1 MSEQKRRRW
10 IVKNSEGLLKGPYT
24 TEQVLERIGEGRFG
38 GDELIS
44 EYPGANWYPISQ
56 DPQFYDR
63 LLEVLSNQPERE
75 QLRSTRTRLKNSQ
88 ATEENPSPTIKG
100 PSTTVLPDEE
110 IEPSIEVAPHL
121 GASAEK
127 QAWRSQPAQGDPT
140 QVGTI
145 PKSPQPG
152 AGKQKKAK
160 KSKSDRRNK
169 TRKPGGN
176 SDDIEMVDVKKRVKS
191 ESRRSAIFPA
201 ILALIII
208 GAGFMLMSTPE
219 PVQEERVH
227 LLAPGSGASSLSSEQ
242 VRDKISR
249 GVGEY
254 LRDSFSG
261 YMRAQNELVQVLES
275 DSRNAEVMGL
285 LCLAYYELW
294 PFTFQDSEDLR
305 AISTVTQLASAV
317 DGAGMHSSSCK
328 VVDLILKGR
337 LDEAKSLSSTVLE
350 TYGDRAAPPIP
361 FYYFMAILSEAS
373 GDYQTAVGYL
383 TSAQKLWP
391 QWIRAFVYQAQVY
404 TKLEN
409 YTEAARIYR
418 AVLESS
424 PNHEVAKI
432 ELGLLE
438 ARHFRNIQ
446 RGLELIKSAVD
457 SKERVSRRILSKG
470 YLGLAE
476 IYLQQGNSAEA
487 LKTSQRAYELDST
500 NSTAKNLVV
509 QLGGTKALSKAQ
521 FKSYQLIAE
530 GDQFFREGDCNT
542 AQAHFKA
549 AFEVDN
555 KSGLAAMKAAECLW
569 RLSLTTEAIE
579 WLNKAIRADPKLI
592 EAYVILADYYSQRF
606 NFVAAAQ
613 VLISAQAV
621 APKSYEVYRGFAMV
635 ELRRQNDQAAVEY
648 ARRALSIYDTDV
660 ESHVILAEALT
671 NLGDYTTA
679 FSHANRAREL
689 DVNHRRAQVIYG
701 RSLAGVQGS
710 DAALDY
716 FKELVKL
723 FPVVTEYRLGLGR
736 QYFFEQR
743 YGDAERVFAEL
754 ANIDPKSKEAY
765 LEWGRTLKAQ
775 RKNDQALTAFE
786 QAAILDPSDAGPLFE
801 IGLLYLDAGKPDQA
815 QVQLQRVIRINKL
828 YPLVHYY
835 LGRAALALGD
845 SALALREAKEE
856 RNVNPSLAEPY
867 LLAAEVYAMQQQYSL
882 CVSEFQKAIKL
893 RPRSAE
899 IYIKIAN
906 CYRRSDQLDLAI
918 SMLNQA
924 AVIESGLPEIYRELG
939 MIYEIKGDVLEA
951 GKAYNQYLVLNPNA
965 PDADTIRRRFLGKMG
980 VGDGGN

>member
-1 MSEQKRRRW
+1 MSEKKRRRW
-10 IVKNSEGLLKGPYT
+10 IVKNAEGLLKGPYT
-24 TEQVLERIGEGRFG
+24 TEQVLERIGQGKFG

-63 LLEVLSNQPERE
+63 LLEVLSDRPEVDAS
-75 QLRSTRTRLKNSQ
+75 RSSRARFNNVNESEAPHQ
-88 ATEENPSPTIKG
+88 EENQVTSPPPNEK
-100 PSTTVLPDEE
+100 
-110 IEPSIEVAPHL
+110 EPSIQQESPPNE
-121 GASAEK
+121 SAGQ

-140 QVGTI
+140 QIATDPRAKRTKEEK
-145 PKSPQPG
+145 PKRS
-152 AGKQKKAK
+152 KKAK
-160 KSKSDRRNK
+160 GDRRK
-169 TRKPGGN
+169 KARKAGD
-176 SDDIEMVDVKKRVKS
+176 SEDVIDMVDVKKRVKS
-191 ESRRSAIFPA
+191 ETRKSSILPA
-201 ILALIII
+201 LLAVAII
-208 GAGFMLMSTPE
+208 GVGFYLMSAPE
-219 PVQEERVH
+219 PIPDERIH
-227 LLAPGSGASSLSSEQ
+227 LLVPRHEGSSLGADQLRE
-242 VRDKISR
+242 KISR

-254 LRDSFSG
+254 LRDNFSG

-294 PFTFQDSEDLR
+294 PFSFQDSEDLR
-305 AISTVTQLASAV
+305 AISTITQMASAA
-317 DGAGMHSSSCK
+317 DGAGMHGSTCK

-337 LDEAKSLSSTVLE
+337 LDEARSLSSTVLE

-361 FYYFMAILSEAS
+361 FYYFMAILSDAA
-373 GDYQTAVGYL
+373 GDYQTSVGYL
-383 TSAQKLWP
+383 ASAQKLWP
-391 QWIRAFVYQAQVY
+391 QWIRAFVYQAQLY

-424 PNHEVAKI
+424 PSHEVSKI

-438 ARHFRNIQ
+438 SRHFRNIQ

-457 SKERVSRRILSKG
+457 SKERIPRRILSKG
-470 YLGLAE
+470 FLGLAE

-487 LKTSQRAYELDST
+487 LKAAQRSYELDST

-549 AFEVDN
+549 AFEVDS

-592 EAYVILADYYSQRF
+592 EAYVVLADYYSQRY

-613 VLISAQAV
+613 VLISAQGV
-621 APKSYEVYRGFAMV
+621 APKSYEVYRGFALV

-689 DVNHRRAQVIYG
+689 DVNHRKAQVIYG

-743 YGDAERVFAEL
+743 YGDAEGVFAEL
-754 ANIDPKSKEAY
+754 TNIDPKSKEAF
-765 LEWGRTLKAQ
+765 LDLGRSQKAQ
-775 RKNDQALTAFE
+775 RKNGQALSSFE

-801 IGLLYLDAGKPDQA
+801 IGLLYLDVGKADQA

-867 LLAAEVYAMQQQYSL
+867 LLAAEVYALQQQYSL
-882 CVSEFQKAIKL
+882 CVSEYQKAIKL

-924 AVIESGLPEIYRELG
+924 AVIESGVPEIYRELG

-965 PDADTIRRRFLGKMG
+965 PDAEAIRRRFLGKLG
-980 VGDGGN
+980 VGDGGI